1 MREGPTTGVTEQH
14 STSQRQHV
22 TPQVL
27 IMEMSAYFKRMRIKA
42 LVEWIPRTANRE
54 ADALANGNVAGFN
67 PALEV
72 KIDDK
77 VLEWLTLPE
86 VLAMGKE
93 AEETFQA
100 ASFWTE
106 QTPTSRRPVVNTAT
120 GRSGQE

>member
-1 MREGPTTGVTEQH
+1 MICNIHNCNR
-14 STSQRQHV
+14 
-22 TPQVL
+22 
-27 IMEMSAYFKRMRIKA
+27 YFHCQII
-42 LVEWIPRTANRE
+42 LPYSFFV
-54 ADALANGNVAGFN
+54 DGFN

-86 VLAMGKE
+86 VLAMAKE

-106 QTPTSRRPVVNTAT
+106 QTPTSRTPVVRTAT